1 MKEQTKKCKF
11 CQAEIPKKAKVC
23 PNCKRTL
30 KTHGCLISLI
40 VFIIMIC
47 SIVTISIS
55 MNDSIQ
61 KSVSGVSN
69 DSQYITMDEYNRI
82 ENGMSYNEARE
93 IIGSDGE
100 LTSTSTVGD
109 ITISIYTWYG
119 NGVAGSNANI
129 TFTNDSVTGKAQIGL
144 N

>member
-1 MKEQTKKCKF
+1 
-11 CQAEIPKKAKVC
+11 
-23 PNCKRTL
+23 
-30 KTHGCLISLI
+30 
-40 VFIIMIC
+40 
-47 SIVTISIS
+47 
-55 MNDSIQ
+55 
-61 KSVSGVSN
+61 
-69 DSQYITMDEYNRI
+69 
-82 ENGMSYNEARE
+82 MSYNEARE